1 MAAAESTVWTWGRAK
16 NYRLGRAFVG
26 TDARVPE
33 KVSGF
38 EGVAV
43 RQAACGGG
51 HTAVVLDDNRLFV
64 FGYSQYGQLGLG
76 DRNDMCDATQ
86 VYLIAPDGV
95 DYTTHPLTSSSS
107 SSSKASGGGGGS
119 GVTNNAGNTGAAAN
133 NTGSTTSTT
142 AANVPSSSDDKKDTQ
157 HSNNSN
163 SNNNT
168 LNNHNNNNIN
178 NNNGNNNNKANKHH
192 PHHHNNS
199 NHSHSHHAKKHSH
212 KNHPSFSINAT
223 TLPVAQVA
231 CGRYHTIARTENG
244 LVFTWGGGKNGRLGH
259 GDEKIRAQPTWVQ
272 HLKHERALS
281 VTAGYHNNLVLTEKG
296 QVWSWGWGAH
306 GQLGLGDIKDRDTP
320 TVIEEL
326 SHERILMLSCGD
338 RHSFAVTEDGKVY
351 GWGSNEFG
359 QLGCGKKHDTIL
371 RPCIIEG
378 LQGLKIIYI
387 SSGDRHSAAITNTG
401 AVYTWGCGTDGQ
413 CGHGMFNDVTRPK
426 LVDKLI
432 GKFIVDVKCGH
443 NFSMV
448 MTSDSEV
455 FTWGNNTYG
464 QLGNNGNGKSNMPV
478 KVINQSS
485 ASISK
490 VSCGHFHCIMWM
502 KLPSVHQRHSHD
514 EDVIPPTTS
523 ALEDPAKDVDP
534 TAAHQRI
541 KQQQQLLAQQHQQD
555 DAHKHRVDHLSE
567 ARDRLASILSA
578 YALKREECRKH
589 IDHERTR
596 QLSDMDHHETEHHH
610 LIT

>member
-95 DYTTHPLTSSSS
+95 DYTTHPLTPS
-107 SSSKASGGGGGS
+107 SSSKASGRGS
-119 GVTNNAGNTGAAAN
+119 SVANNVGNAGAATN
-133 NTGSTTSTT
+133 NTGSSTSTV
-142 AANVPSSSDDKKDTQ
+142 ANVPSPSDDKKDAQ
-157 HSNNSN
+157 HSNNNN
-163 SNNNT
+163 SNNNR
-168 LNNHNNNNIN
+168 LNNNNNNNTN
-178 NNNGNNNNKANKHH
+178 NNNGSNNNKANKHH

-199 NHSHSHHAKKHSH
+199 NHSHSHHSKKQSH
-212 KNHPSFSINAT
+212 KNHPSFSTNVA

-259 GDEKIRAQPTWVQ
+259 CDEKIRAQPTWVQ
-272 HLKHERALS
+272 HLKQERALS

-371 RPCIIEG
+371 RPGIIEG
-378 LQGLKIIYI
+378 LQGLKIIFI

-413 CGHGMFNDVTRPK
+413 CGHGMFKDVTRPK

-443 NFSMV
+443 NFTMV

-464 QLGNNGNGKSNMPV
+464 QLGNNGNGKSNLPV

-514 EDVIPPTTS
+514 DDVISSPTAST
-523 ALEDPAKDVDP
+523 LEDPAKHVDP
-534 TAAHQRI
+534 AAAHQRI

-555 DAHKHRVDHLSE
+555 DAHKHRVDHLNE

-578 YALKREECRKH
+578 YAVKREECRKH

-596 QLSDMDHHETEHHH
+596 QLSDMDHHETDHHH

>member
-51 HTAVVLDDNRLFV
+51 HTAVVLEDNRLFV

-86 VYLIAPDGV
+86 VYLIAPDGI
-95 DYTTHPLTSSSS
+95 DYNTHPLTSCKATDHHQ
-107 SSSKASGGGGGS
+107 SSSKSL
-119 GVTNNAGNTGAAAN
+119 
-133 NTGSTTSTT
+133 T
-142 AANVPSSSDDKKDTQ
+142 AASPNSGNHPPFDDKKD
-157 HSNNSN
+157 
-163 SNNNT
+163 
-168 LNNHNNNNIN
+168 
-178 NNNGNNNNKANKHH
+178 KFKHH
-192 PHHHNNS
+192 
-199 NHSHSHHAKKHSH
+199 KKQSH
-212 KNHPSFSINAT
+212 KNHSAFSANAT

-306 GQLGLGDIKDRDTP
+306 GQLGLGDMKDRDTP

-338 RHSFAVTEDGKVY
+338 RHSFAVTADGKVY

-426 LVDKLI
+426 LVEKLI

-443 NFSMV
+443 NFTMV

-464 QLGNNGNGKSNMPV
+464 QLGNNGNGKSHLPV
-478 KVINQSS
+478 KVINQSL

-502 KLPSVHQRHSHD
+502 KLPSVHQSHNHSD
-514 EDVIPPTTS
+514 LSSLDQSSTT
-523 ALEDPAKDVDP
+523 DPS
-534 TAAHQRI
+534 AAHERI
-541 KQQQQLLAQQHQQD
+541 KQQQQLLAQQHHQD
-555 DAHKHRVDHLSE
+555 DAQKHRVDHLSE

-578 YALKREECRKH
+578 YSVKRQGWRKL
-589 IDHERTR
+589 IDQHNGLATAN
-596 QLSDMDHHETEHHH
+596 LTCK
-610 LIT
+610 